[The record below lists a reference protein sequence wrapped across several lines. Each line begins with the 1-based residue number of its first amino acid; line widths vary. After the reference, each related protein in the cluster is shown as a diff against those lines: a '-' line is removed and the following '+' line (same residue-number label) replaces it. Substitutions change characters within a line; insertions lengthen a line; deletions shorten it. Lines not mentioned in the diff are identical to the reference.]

1 MAKLQLFQYAVILH
15 KKKESKGSEAIK
27 NDEIDGSQLII
38 EPKWILAKDAKS
50 AAFTATRAIDEKYA
64 SDPDM
69 IEIQVRNF

>member
-15 KKKESKGSEAIK
+15 KKRDNK
-27 NDEIDGSQLII
+27 NDAAKITEEIDDSQLII
-38 EPKWILAKDAKS
+38 EPKWVLAKDSKS
-50 AAFTATRAIDEKYA
+50 VAFTATRAIDEKYT